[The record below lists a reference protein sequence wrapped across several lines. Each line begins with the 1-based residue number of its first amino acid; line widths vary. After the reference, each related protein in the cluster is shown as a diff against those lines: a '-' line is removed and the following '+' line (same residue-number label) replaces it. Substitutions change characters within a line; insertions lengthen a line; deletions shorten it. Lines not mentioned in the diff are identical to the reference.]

1 MIILPTA
8 VVYNGK
14 VYVFHQGRGDS
25 GWLWYNVFNGS
36 EWAGD
41 TKVGKTGITSSP
53 SVVVYND
60 QIYVFH
66 QGRGDSGWLW
76 YNVFDGSQWAYTEV
90 RGTGLTDDPDAVVM

>member
-1 MIILPTA
+1 MSNI
-8 VVYNGK
+8 
-14 VYVFHQGRGDS
+14 YVFHEGRGDN
-25 GWLWYNVFNGS
+25 GWLWSNAFDGS

-41 TKVGKTGITSSP
+41 QKIPNTGITSGP
-53 SVVVYND
+53 SAVVYND

-76 YNVFDGSQWAYTEV
+76 YNIFDGSQWAGDREV